1 MTLINFIFKIKLP
14 SHCLRGNLVNNNKN
28 FPIKKVLEIFAAHS
42 SKNELEELEKEGIIE
57 KAKRFRAGAIVKKG
71 WGLDSLPKIGEQ
83 IGFFPKFS
91 QPISMAVF
99 TTKGGVLKSTL
110 ALNIARVAALHNVK
124 TCVVGLDIQGDVTT
138 ALGFENDLEDTDDLP
153 LIIDRLNNTKG
164 LADLFNG
171 QTRID
176 DIIQPTDL
184 SKLFLIPETPELV
197 AMNDSLGN
205 IHRREFWIKEK
216 VIDKLKKDFDLVIM
230 DCSPNWNQ
238 LTTNALVGCDV
249 LISPLECKIN
259 NFRNFKVFR
268 HFLREFQEEMKLNF
282 QTIFVPT
289 RFSINRKL
297 SLEIRSWYEN
307 NVEGCTHC
315 GLRESVLGEEATAL
329 YSSVVEHAPG
339 KVPAI
344 EMQDLLREVHRIVQ
358 EVLNERTENLYYSM
372 NGVFNQ
378 SEKNNQAFVREF
390 R

>member
-1 MTLINFIFKIKLP
+1 M
-14 SHCLRGNLVNNNKN
+14 NNVKN
-28 FPIKKVLEIFAAHS
+28 FPIKKVLDIFAANS
-42 SKNELEELEKEGIIE
+42 SKSELEELEKNGYIE
-57 KAKRFRAGAIVKKG
+57 KPKRFRSGAIVKKG
-71 WGLDSLPKIGEQ
+71 WGLNSLPKIGEQ

-91 QPISMAVF
+91 QPVSMAVF

-110 ALNIARVAALHNVK
+110 ALNIARIAALHNVR
-124 TCVVGLDIQGDVTT
+124 TCVVGLDIQGDITT
-138 ALGFENDLEDTDDLP
+138 ALGFENDLEDTDDLTT
-153 LIIDRLNNTKG
+153 IIDRLNNTKG

-171 QTRID
+171 QTRMG

-184 SKLFLIPETPELV
+184 SNLFLIPETPELV

-216 VIDKLKKDFDLVIM
+216 VVDKLKKEFDLVIM

-268 HFLREFQEEMKLNF
+268 HFLNEFQEEMKMNF

-289 RFSINRKL
+289 RFSVNRKL
-297 SLEIRSWYEN
+297 SLEIRAWYESH
-307 NVEGCTHC
+307 VEGCPQC
-315 GLRESVLGEEATAL
+315 ALRESILGEEATAL

-339 KVPAI
+339 KIPAI
-344 EMQDLLREVHRIVQ
+344 EMQDLLREIHRIVQ
-358 EVLNERTENLYYSM
+358 ENLDEKSDDLYYSINNIGKM
-372 NGVFNQ
+372 DKGDHVFD
-378 SEKNNQAFVREF
+378 REF

>member
-1 MTLINFIFKIKLP
+1 
-14 SHCLRGNLVNNNKN
+14 VNNNKN